1 MANASGRVKVEYLKA
16 KGENQY
22 IKVELYYALG
32 GINYFTYKNEPRGYY
47 LSVSP
52 VERRPCYGG
61 MMESYT
67 AFSGVKTLVEPCA
80 RKGKGAEARALA
92 QYDEQKAK
100 LLAGFADRLE
110 EVA

>member
-1 MANASGRVKVEYLKA
+1 M
-16 KGENQY
+16 
-22 IKVELYYALG
+22 ELYYALG

-52 VERRPCYGG
+52 VERRMSYGC

-67 AFSGVKTLVEPCA
+67 AFTGVKTLVEPCA
-80 RKGKGAEARALA
+80 RKIKGAEARALA